1 MKKTTIFLLLIV
13 VNSFYVIGQVT
24 RQGFDNQQKD
34 NWLYTSNIPFYEFSN
49 GADLWKQKSGSNG
62 RISGPFSGTSYLA
75 GRDLDNEYS
84 ESVTGM
90 ASPEHILNF
99 EPIYIGGLGA
109 EMSFRVHYVGID
121 KNDYIYYQ
129 LSYNNGTDWSTY
141 DYMADVFRT
150 NQNGNFNS
158 RGWEEVKYTVPTG
171 PSFVRMRL
179 VIYQNGNEYLGFD
192 DFQVVSQTLSTKDNL
207 IEGFTYGPNPT
218 NGVLRMKA
226 KTTLDK
232 ASVYDVLG
240 KEVFSQKGSSTE
252 MTLNIAN
259 ITSGLYLVKVQS
271 GEVTQTFKIINK

>member
-1 MKKTTIFLLLIV
+1 MKKTTLFLLLLV

-34 NWLYTSNIPFYEFSN
+34 NWSYTSNIPFYDFGN
-49 GADLWKQKSGSNG
+49 GSDLWAQKSNSNG
-62 RISGPFSGTSYLA
+62 RIRGPFSGTSYLA

-84 ESVTGM
+84 ENYTGKS
-90 ASPEHILNF
+90 SPEHILTF
-99 EPIYIGGLGA
+99 DPIYIGGLGA
-109 EMSFRVHYVGID
+109 EMSFRIHYVGID

-158 RGWEEVKYTVPTG
+158 RGWEEVKYTIPTG

-218 NGVLRMKA
+218 SGVLRMKA

-232 ASVYDVLG
+232 AAVYDVLG

-252 MTLNIAN
+252 MTLNITN
-259 ITSGLYLVKVQS
+259 LTSGLYLVKVQS

>member
-1 MKKTTIFLLLIV
+1 MKKTTLFLLLLV
-13 VNSFYVIGQVT
+13 VNSFCVIGQVT

-34 NWLYTSNIPFYEFSN
+34 NWSYTSNIPFYEFSN
-49 GADLWKQKSGSNG
+49 GADLWTKKSTANG
-62 RISGPFSGTSYLA
+62 RIDGPFSGTSYLA

-84 ESVTGM
+84 ESFTGM
-90 ASPEHILNF
+90 SSPEHILTF

-109 EMSFRVHYVGID
+109 EMSFRIHYVGID

-150 NQNGNFNS
+150 TQNGNFNS
-158 RGWEEVKYTVPTG
+158 RGWEEVKYTIPTG

-218 NGVLRMKA
+218 SGMLRMKA

-232 ASVYDVLG
+232 ASIYDVLG

-252 MTLNIAN
+252 MTLNISN